1 MTVCMR
7 CAVLCCLQ
15 PQFNFSSASHSLL
28 SVFRALS
35 GTHGQAI
42 AARSKDAVAQQVAI
56 LLPMA
61 QAVGPVC
68 VTTMPAEQRDKY
80 IKQVLVVQGLVA
92 LTSAVARNVTAML
105 PQVGTVGLTALGHT
119 DSSVQQGYIRSR
131 QHSASGGWKQ
141 SGKNTPASSWG
152 PSVLGGSLL
161 GLRIGTVLTQNLH
174 LCCVVQVSMGSP
186 PLLASMGKLERMVM
200 VQVAATDPWKQARDV
215 AKKAA
220 ATAAAAGAAEAA
232 AEPGS
237 AQAAAGAEAAPA
249 AAEAGAAAA
258 AVAAEAGDVADADA
272 EAEAAAGD
280 GDGEGDGDGDEDMD
294 AAAADG

>member
-131 QHSASGGWKQ
+131 QHSASGGWK
-141 SGKNTPASSWG
+141 
-152 PSVLGGSLL
+152 
-161 GLRIGTVLTQNLH
+161 
-174 LCCVVQVSMGSP
+174 
-186 PLLASMGKLERMVM
+186 
-200 VQVAATDPWKQARDV
+200 
-215 AKKAA
+215 
-220 ATAAAAGAAEAA
+220 
-232 AEPGS
+232 
-237 AQAAAGAEAAPA
+237 
-249 AAEAGAAAA
+249 
-258 AVAAEAGDVADADA
+258 
-272 EAEAAAGD
+272 
-280 GDGEGDGDGDEDMD
+280 
-294 AAAADG
+294 

>member
-1 MTVCMR
+1 MGSHTAFWPNAWQIVSRLLQFRQVQVRSAHHVASPAAQAHSFGAIRTLSWLHDVPRVSRMS
-7 CAVLCCLQ
+7 LCCSQ

-105 PQVGTVGLTALGHT
+105 PQVRVPCYHCAGV
-119 DSSVQQGYIRSR
+119 
-131 QHSASGGWKQ
+131 
-141 SGKNTPASSWG
+141 ASSAIHRRCHMLSRAMW
-152 PSVLGGSLL
+152 
-161 GLRIGTVLTQNLH
+161 
-174 LCCVVQVSMGSP
+174 
-186 PLLASMGKLERMVM
+186 
-200 VQVAATDPWKQARDV
+200 
-215 AKKAA
+215 
-220 ATAAAAGAAEAA
+220 
-232 AEPGS
+232 
-237 AQAAAGAEAAPA
+237 
-249 AAEAGAAAA
+249 
-258 AVAAEAGDVADADA
+258 
-272 EAEAAAGD
+272 
-280 GDGEGDGDGDEDMD
+280 
-294 AAAADG
+294 

>member
-1 MTVCMR
+1 MTILLC

-68 VTTMPAEQRDKY
+68 VTTMPVEQRDKY

-105 PQVGTVGLTALGHT
+105 PQVGIVGLTALGHT

-131 QHSASGGWKQ
+131 QHDAGRGWNKKWWEYASIKLGSFCAGWFPVW
-141 SGKNTPASSWG
+141 STHWHSLDPV
-152 PSVLGGSLL
+152 PVSVLCRLVWAPRLCWPAWASWSAWSWSRSLQQ
-161 GLRIGTVLTQNLH
+161 T
-174 LCCVVQVSMGSP
+174 
-186 PLLASMGKLERMVM
+186 
-200 VQVAATDPWKQARDV
+200 
-215 AKKAA
+215 
-220 ATAAAAGAAEAA
+220 
-232 AEPGS
+232 PGS
-237 AQAAAGAEAAPA
+237 RPA
-249 AAEAGAAAA
+249 T
-258 AVAAEAGDVADADA
+258 
-272 EAEAAAGD
+272 
-280 GDGEGDGDGDEDMD
+280 
-294 AAAADG
+294 